1 MFPINA
7 RRRLL
12 RHGMTLFFLG
22 LMTGFVIPAMT
33 NPRGGLAAHLEG
45 VMNGTFLVAVGLA
58 WSDLH
63 FPKKAA
69 VIAYW
74 LLLFGTYA
82 NWATTTA
89 SGVFGTHSGTEIAA
103 AGHHGSPWQEQLVFA
118 AFAAVGVTMVVALGL
133 VVWGAWRREP
143 DSSAQSG

>member
-1 MFPINA
+1 MFPTDA

-22 LMTGFVIPAMT
+22 LLTGFLIPAMT

-63 FPKKAA
+63 FSRRAA

-74 LLLFGTYA
+74 LLLFGTYV
-82 NWATTTA
+82 NWGATTA
-89 SGVFGTHSGTEIAA
+89 SGVFGTHSGAEIAG
-103 AGHHGSPWQEQLVFA
+103 AGHHGSPWQEHLVFA

-133 VVWGAWRREP
+133 VVWSAWRR
-143 DSSAQSG
+143 